1 MEAVLKKTDASA
13 QAVKDIIGQVTG
25 QLEGFGKELQAA
37 RTEGIDVAMQAKE
50 RAEEETQKRLEQY
63 RQSMNKV
70 GELRKYLKICSKN
83 YVDDLFNFS

>member
-1 MEAVLKKTDASA
+1 METVLEKTDASA
-13 QAVKDIIGQVTG
+13 QTVKNIIEQVTG

-50 RAEEETQKRLEQY
+50 RAEEEKQKRLEQY

-70 GELRKYLKICSKN
+70 RELRKYLKIFSENCAD
-83 YVDDLFNFS
+83 VLFNFS